1 MPYANII
8 LTCGLRPYS
17 SFYIYNGLRPA
28 AWSLCIYKKSK
39 GDRGALPLDPVLI
52 ISRMSKPFYWRRHW
66 CNSVNRNSHTFGCM
80 SRHPIVSDDAAVLS
94 IQSDCQCMV
103 AFLRPSY
110 AIRWWC
116 VSPQPCRIRGK
127 VTGDRIGTTFSWSS
141 HCNVS
146 FYPLWFFNIRIE
158 IIYLDQ
164 LVTE

>member
-28 AWSLCIYKKSK
+28 AWFPCIYKKRK
-39 GDRGALPLDPVLI
+39 EDRGAEPLDPVLV

-66 CNSVNRNSHTFGCM
+66 CNSVNRNSHIFGCM
-80 SRHPIVSDDAAVLS
+80 SRHPITIDDDAAFS
-94 IQSDCQCMV
+94 KQSDCQCMA
-103 AFLRPSY
+103 AFHCPY

-116 VSPQPCRIRGK
+116 VSPLPCRIRGK
-127 VTGDRIGTTFSWSS
+127 VTGDQTGKTFSWSS

-146 FYPLWFFNIRIE
+146 FYPLWVFNIRIE